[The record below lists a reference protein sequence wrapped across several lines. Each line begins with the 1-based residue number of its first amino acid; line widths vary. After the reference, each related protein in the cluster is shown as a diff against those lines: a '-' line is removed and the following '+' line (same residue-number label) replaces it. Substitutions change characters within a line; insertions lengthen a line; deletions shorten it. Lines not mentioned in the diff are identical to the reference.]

1 MNFEL
6 IAMIW
11 AGLIVLFTIIEAL
24 TLGLTSI
31 WFAVGALAALIAYA
45 VGFGWPVQIIVFLA
59 VAILMLFYTRPI
71 AKKVLKVGQNKTN
84 IDALIGE
91 TGFVVVQIDAK
102 AYGQIKLKGQIW
114 TAKAIDGEH
123 INVDEKVEV
132 IAIEGVKAIVKKI
145 K

>member
-114 TAKAIDGEH
+114 TAKAIDGQH